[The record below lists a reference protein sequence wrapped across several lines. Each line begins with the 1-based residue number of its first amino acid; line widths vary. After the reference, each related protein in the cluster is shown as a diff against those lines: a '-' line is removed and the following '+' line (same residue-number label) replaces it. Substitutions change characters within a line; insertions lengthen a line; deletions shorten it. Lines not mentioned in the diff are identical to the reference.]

1 MEEIKRSVRVIVGI
15 EKILGVD
22 KRWTNP
28 WIVASW
34 VKVEKPDESNPNN
47 NKRGVM
53 MIE

>member
-15 EKILGVD
+15 EKILGLD
-22 KRWTNP
+22 KRRADP

-34 VKVEKPDESNPNN
+34 VKVEKSDESNSNN
-47 NKRGVM
+47 NKRSM

>member
-1 MEEIKRSVRVIVGI
+1 MEEVKRGFGIIVGL

-22 KRWTNP
+22 KRRADP

-34 VKVEKPDESNPNN
+34 VKVEKSDESNSNN
-47 NKRGVM
+47 NKGSV